1 MKTRNHKDAEL
12 LTAARIV
19 AKNCNVSMAFVLA
32 SQTPQQIKMRCRSI
46 NRKREKDM
54 DAIRSEW

>member
-1 MKTRNHKDAEL
+1 MKPKNHKNTEL

-19 AKNCNVSMAFVLA
+19 AKDSNTSMAFVLA

-54 DAIRSEW
+54 DTIRSEW